1 MTPPSIHKQARQEG
15 YETFYIHPQDK
26 VDSDEILTLQVTWY
40 AIAVTLFLEVVP
52 RQVYLHFLLR
62 FPALYF
68 SRVTRIFQDANLGM
82 GEIKRMALEAVELD
96 KEEGLNRMLLYQG
109 VFPQEWHGGSDGKT
123 SASYMNLRTSWQSF
137 IDSLMREWK
146 TLNIIS
152 VLLLSAI
159 LTILQIESA
168 AANPLTRFSA
178 LLSLVCAFMGLIYGC
193 LYIIR
198 FGTMRKTHKAAEWAN
213 ESERT
218 STSIFW
224 NVWVMLAMPAVWL
237 GWSMIFYIICIMSFV
252 WQTGTVGE
260 LRESLPTDLD
270 ILIPRILI
278 SCVLGLGVVY
288 LILVGATFRRY
299 SDPMEQA
306 WQERIRGWLAEKA
319 HAAAGHYYSQ
329 GRHDGRNYGD
339 NDQTHYNESV
349 PKPDAFSD
357 NKSLWE
363 KEKTHV
369 PHPPPPLPGRRAIVP
384 LTKSLSPDGGAT
396 AKPLGHTHLKTSHP
410 KPGQKN
416 KSLFSA
422 GTFQAKE
429 HKMGIQN
436 NVVPGGRL
444 TNPFVSFMTA
454 PGILDQ
460 PLVAIRPVPA
470 GSRSSSPSSR
480 PSRTDNLGRTVLHS
494 GSVSEVAVPS
504 GLRYGT
510 SVGPLTRGDTLN
522 EEHLRIETSTGG
534 IEESTPFSHRVVSVI
549 AVPLQDAP
557 VVDGKTPVLEEMR
570 EIFRFESK
578 DAKSAQG
585 TPGGLGQEGIETIE
599 PTDKTATTSTT
610 LDNLPI
616 PRELLEK
623 GLASPTWYD
632 LCGEIS
638 TAWAEV
644 RDNKEQGLEE
654 MVETIDA
661 WNGYL
666 DPFNMFLALV
676 QMEDIARQD
685 EQPSS
690 DASRAYSLFL
700 GSKEV
705 TRVGVR
711 AIDKEGNVARVSRL
725 TLRGEGHQT
734 GAHEYD
740 IPDILRIV
748 GQYDGVLRFSDD
760 GHDRDGE
767 CLTRDGQTESEN
779 SDMVS

>member
-1 MTPPSIHKQARQEG
+1 
-15 YETFYIHPQDK
+15 
-26 VDSDEILTLQVTWY
+26 
-40 AIAVTLFLEVVP
+40 
-52 RQVYLHFLLR
+52 
-62 FPALYF
+62 
-68 SRVTRIFQDANLGM
+68 
-82 GEIKRMALEAVELD
+82 
-96 KEEGLNRMLLYQG
+96 
-109 VFPQEWHGGSDGKT
+109 
-123 SASYMNLRTSWQSF
+123 
-137 IDSLMREWK
+137 
-146 TLNIIS
+146 
-152 VLLLSAI
+152 
-159 LTILQIESA
+159 
-168 AANPLTRFSA
+168 
-178 LLSLVCAFMGLIYGC
+178 
-193 LYIIR
+193 
-198 FGTMRKTHKAAEWAN
+198 
-213 ESERT
+213 
-218 STSIFW
+218 
-224 NVWVMLAMPAVWL
+224 
-237 GWSMIFYIICIMSFV
+237 MIFYIICIMSFV

-339 NDQTHYNESV
+339 NDQAHYNEGV

-363 KEKTHV
+363 TEKTHI
-369 PHPPPPLPGRRAIVP
+369 PHPSPPLPGRRAIVP

-429 HKMGIQN
+429 EKMETKDR
-436 NVVPGGRL
+436 VVPGGRL
-444 TNPFVSFMTA
+444 TNPFVSFTTV

-460 PLVAIRPVPA
+460 PLVAIRPMSA
-470 GSRSSSPSSR
+470 GSRSSSRSLRSIR
-480 PSRTDNLGRTVLHS
+480 PSRTDNLGRTELHS

-549 AVPLQDAP
+549 AVPLEDAP

-616 PRELLEK
+616 PIELLEK

-632 LCGEIS
+632 FCG
-638 TAWAEV
+638 
-644 RDNKEQGLEE
+644 
-654 MVETIDA
+654 
-661 WNGYL
+661 
-666 DPFNMFLALV
+666 
-676 QMEDIARQD
+676 
-685 EQPSS
+685 
-690 DASRAYSLFL
+690 
-700 GSKEV
+700 
-705 TRVGVR
+705 
-711 AIDKEGNVARVSRL
+711 VSR
-725 TLRGEGHQT
+725 
-734 GAHEYD
+734 
-740 IPDILRIV
+740 IP
-748 GQYDGVLRFSDD
+748 
-760 GHDRDGE
+760 
-767 CLTRDGQTESEN
+767 
-779 SDMVS
+779 VSS